1 MLFTEHG
8 AGHASEADQIPTS
21 VSLVAVI
28 ARINRRLLRD
38 DKMLRRSRGK
48 RMCGVVGEFY
58 TMDITHKAIL
68 EKDVD
73 VEALARKVGA
83 LKDRETVAEA

>member
-1 MLFTEHG
+1 MVWLE
-8 AGHASEADQIPTS
+8 
-21 VSLVAVI
+21 
-28 ARINRRLLRD
+28 R
-38 DKMLRRSRGK
+38 
-48 RMCGVVGEFY
+48 FY

>member
-1 MLFTEHG
+1 MHGSTEDSCATTRCYADRG
-8 AGHASEADQIPTS
+8 ASG
-21 VSLVAVI
+21 
-28 ARINRRLLRD
+28 
-38 DKMLRRSRGK
+38 
-48 RMCGVVGEFY
+48 CVVWLERFY